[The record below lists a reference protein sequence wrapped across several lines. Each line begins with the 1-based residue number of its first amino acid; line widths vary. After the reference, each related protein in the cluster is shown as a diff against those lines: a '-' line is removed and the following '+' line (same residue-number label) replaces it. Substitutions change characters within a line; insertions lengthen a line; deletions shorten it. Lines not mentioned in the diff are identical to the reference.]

1 MKILILGSKGQLGI
15 ELKNSLKDSGELLNL
30 SKDELDITDKEKVI
44 EVLSNFQPN
53 FVINACAFT
62 NVEEAEN
69 NAEIAFKVN
78 GEAIGFIAKEVF
90 SRKIKLIHFSTDY
103 VFDGLKIGKYTEEDS
118 TNPINVYG
126 HSKLLGEQLIKQSKC
141 HYYIFR
147 TTWVV
152 SKNGKNFAKT
162 ILNLIKNKSEIKVI
176 KDQIGVPTST
186 ELISKVIKNLI
197 TSSLNDQVWEKGIY
211 NLTPIG
217 SSSWFDVARYIYQ
230 IAIENNLKL
239 SLNIDDISPILSRNY
254 PSKVKRPLN
263 SLLDISKVNKM
274 IDFDLPKWE
283 DDLYKVVL
291 KLIEENV

>member
-1 MKILILGSKGQLGI
+1 M
-15 ELKNSLKDSGELLNL
+15 GE
-30 SKDELDITDKEKVI
+30 E
-44 EVLSNFQPN
+44 
-53 FVINACAFT
+53 
-62 NVEEAEN
+62 
-69 NAEIAFKVN
+69 
-78 GEAIGFIAKEVF
+78 
-90 SRKIKLIHFSTDY
+90 
-103 VFDGLKIGKYTEEDS
+103 
-118 TNPINVYG
+118 
-126 HSKLLGEQLIKQSKC
+126 LIKQSKC

-239 SLNIDDISPILSRNY
+239 SLNIDDILPILSRNY

>member
-1 MKILILGSKGQLGI
+1 M
-15 ELKNSLKDSGELLNL
+15 
-30 SKDELDITDKEKVI
+30 
-44 EVLSNFQPN
+44 
-53 FVINACAFT
+53 
-62 NVEEAEN
+62 
-69 NAEIAFKVN
+69 
-78 GEAIGFIAKEVF
+78 F

-197 TSSLNDQVWEKGIY
+197 SSSLNDQVWEKGIY

-239 SLNIDDISPILSRNY
+239 SLNIDDILPILSRNY

>member
-15 ELKNSLKDSGELLNL
+15 ELKNSLEDLGELLNL
-30 SKDELDITDKEKVI
+30 SKDELDITDKDKVVQ
-44 EVLSNFQPN
+44 VLSDFQPN
-53 FVINACAFT
+53 FVINAGAFT

-126 HSKLLGEQLIKQSKC
+126 HSKLLGEQLIKQSQC

-197 TSSLNDQVWEKGIY
+197 TSSLDDQAWEKGIY

-217 SSSWFDVARYIYQ
+217 NSSWFDVARYICQ

-239 SLNIDDISPILSRNY
+239 SLNIDGILPILSRNY

-283 DDLYKVVL
+283 DDLYKVVI
-291 KLIEENV
+291 KLIKENV